1 MNETL
6 QTSPMTHAAA
16 TEDWR
21 ERILDDHRAL
31 SQAVAAIRR
40 SIDRPRPGVGQ
51 PGAHTW
57 ASQLSQEL
65 VDFHDQ
71 LCRHFRYE
79 EQSGIMEELMASHP
93 RASGQVDT
101 LVEEH
106 AAMLA
111 ESRGVIAAL
120 LAYSEDRAEL
130 GIGLRRRMT
139 AMLDRFEEHER
150 RENSLIMDLALSDL
164 GLGD

>member
-1 MNETL
+1 MN
-6 QTSPMTHAAA
+6 QTMRTNRTAEIGKSA
-16 TEDWR
+16 DWR
-21 ERILDDHRAL
+21 EKILDDHRAL
-31 SQAVAAIRR
+31 DQAVAAIRR
-40 SIDRPRPGVGQ
+40 SIERPRPEIGQ
-51 PGAHTW
+51 PGAHAW
-57 ASQLSQEL
+57 ASELSQGL
-65 VDFHDQ
+65 VDLHDQ

-79 EQSGIMEELMASHP
+79 EQSGMMEDLMASHP

-106 AAMLA
+106 VAMLA

-120 LAYSEDRAEL
+120 LSYSEDQAEL

-139 AMLDRFEEHER
+139 AMLDRLEEHER
-150 RENSLIMDLALSDL
+150 RENSLVMDLAFSDL

>member
-1 MNETL
+1 
-6 QTSPMTHAAA
+6 
-16 TEDWR
+16 
-21 ERILDDHRAL
+21 
-31 SQAVAAIRR
+31 
-40 SIDRPRPGVGQ
+40 
-51 PGAHTW
+51 
-57 ASQLSQEL
+57 
-65 VDFHDQ
+65 
-71 LCRHFRYE
+71 
-79 EQSGIMEELMASHP
+79 MASHP

-120 LAYSEDRAEL
+120 LAYSEDQAEL

-139 AMLDRFEEHER
+139 EMLDRLEEHER
-150 RENSLIMDLALSDL
+150 RENSLVMDLAFSDL